1 VTPVISSLERK
12 SQYTDSLQNPNAEY
26 WYWFRITLKSGTV
39 VDRGPIKAEYGGN

>member
-1 VTPVISSLERK
+1 
-12 SQYTDSLQNPNAEY
+12 LQNPNAEY